1 MKAMILAAGYGKRL
15 APLTNDL
22 PKPLL
27 KVGDKTLI
35 EHNIET
41 LSKYG
46 VKEIVINVSYLGQ
59 QIIDFLKDKFPNL
72 KISFL
77 LEEKPLGTGGGIV
90 NALSYFEKPFIVMNA
105 DIFHSIDLNN
115 LDINTESAHLIG
127 VQNPSHN
134 LTGDFSIENDVVVI
148 NEINTHTW
156 SGISII
162 NPKIF
167 ENASLGNIYDIWRD
181 IFPRYIKDQKI
192 TACETNDFWM
202 DVGTIERLELANKI
216 YKEEN

>member
-134 LTGDFSIENDVVVI
+134 LNGDFSIENDVVVI
-148 NEINTHTW
+148 NEINTYTW
-156 SGISII
+156 SGISVI

-167 ENASLGNIYDIWRD
+167 ENSYFRK
-181 IFPRYIKDQKI
+181 YI
-192 TACETNDFWM
+192 
-202 DVGTIERLELANKI
+202 
-216 YKEEN
+216 

>member
-35 EHNIET
+35 EYNIET

-59 QIIDFLKDKFPNL
+59 QIIDFLKEQSNL

-90 NALSYFEKPFIVMNA
+90 NALSYFEKPYSNECRYFP
-105 DIFHSIDLNN
+105 LNR
-115 LDINTESAHLIG
+115 
-127 VQNPSHN
+127 
-134 LTGDFSIENDVVVI
+134 
-148 NEINTHTW
+148 
-156 SGISII
+156 
-162 NPKIF
+162 F
-167 ENASLGNIYDIWRD
+167 E
-181 IFPRYIKDQKI
+181 
-192 TACETNDFWM
+192 
-202 DVGTIERLELANKI
+202 
-216 YKEEN
+216 

>member
-59 QIIDFLKDKFPNL
+59 QIIDFLNDKFPNL
-72 KISFL
+72 KINFL

-90 NALSYFEKPFIVMNA
+90 NALSYFEKPFIVMKS
-105 DIFHSIDLNN
+105 DIFH
-115 LDINTESAHLIG
+115 
-127 VQNPSHN
+127 
-134 LTGDFSIENDVVVI
+134 
-148 NEINTHTW
+148 
-156 SGISII
+156 
-162 NPKIF
+162 
-167 ENASLGNIYDIWRD
+167 
-181 IFPRYIKDQKI
+181 
-192 TACETNDFWM
+192 
-202 DVGTIERLELANKI
+202 
-216 YKEEN
+216 

>member
-77 LEEKPLGTGGGIV
+77 LE
-90 NALSYFEKPFIVMNA
+90 
-105 DIFHSIDLNN
+105 
-115 LDINTESAHLIG
+115 
-127 VQNPSHN
+127 
-134 LTGDFSIENDVVVI
+134 
-148 NEINTHTW
+148 
-156 SGISII
+156 
-162 NPKIF
+162 
-167 ENASLGNIYDIWRD
+167 
-181 IFPRYIKDQKI
+181 
-192 TACETNDFWM
+192 
-202 DVGTIERLELANKI
+202 
-216 YKEEN
+216 